1 MLYEIINKIEEVP
14 NVYRIEIYEPDIAK
28 KAKPGQFIILMSDEV
43 SERIPISIADTSDET
58 ITVFVQEQGISSA
71 KIANMQA
78 GEVFYSVVGPLGLPA
93 VIDNFGTVLLGGG
106 CYGIGGIYPLAKALK
121 KAGNKIITILEARSS
136 YLLYFEEELKT
147 ISDELFVATSDGTK
161 GFTGQ
166 VHDVVDILVNE
177 RNYKFDHAKFIGCTF
192 MMMNCSNATLPYK
205 IPTMVALNA
214 IMLDGT
220 GMCGCCRVSVGGET
234 KFACVDGPEFDG
246 HVVDWD
252 LMMKRKGSYLQEE
265 MMAYQKD
272 PHVCKALEQ
281 LYLEGECDD

>member
-1 MLYEIINKIEEVP
+1 MLYEILNKTEEVP

-136 YLLYFEEELKT
+136 YLLYFEEEFKV

-177 RNYKFDHAKFIGCTF
+177 RNYKFDHAKFMGCTF
-192 MMMNCSNATLPYK
+192 MMMNCSNATVPYK

-234 KFACVDGPEFDG
+234 KFACVDGPEFDA
-246 HVVDWD
+246 HKVDWD
-252 LMMKRKGSYLQEE
+252 ELMNRNKTYLHEE
-265 MMAYQKD
+265 KCSCGD
-272 PHVCKALEQ
+272 KN
-281 LYLEGECDD
+281 G